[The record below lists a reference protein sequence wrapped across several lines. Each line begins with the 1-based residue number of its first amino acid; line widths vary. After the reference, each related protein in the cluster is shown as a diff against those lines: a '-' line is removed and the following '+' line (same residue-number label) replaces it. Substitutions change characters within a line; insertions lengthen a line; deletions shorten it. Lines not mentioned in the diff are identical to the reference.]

1 VADAINRELAVR
13 SGGADGDDAGGDGAL
28 DALRLL
34 DALHA
39 QLGESRDVILAWP
52 WKRFCA
58 EWARLYPASARERER
73 QEAQRQQ
80 EEFAKLERE
89 GRGWG

>member
-1 VADAINRELAVR
+1 MADAINRQLAAEA
-13 SGGADGDDAGGDGAL
+13 SAEGDDSDGAL

-39 QLGESRDVILAWP
+39 QLGESRDAILAWP

-80 EEFAKLERE
+80 EEFAQLERE
-89 GRGWG
+89 GRGWS